1 MIITLVAAASE
12 NNVIGKNNKLLWNLP
27 NDTKFFKNTTWA
39 MPVLMG
45 RKTFESLNNQPLNG
59 RTNIVIT
66 RNPEQLASFEGIKV
80 VTSLQ
85 QGIEVAKET
94 DAKEVFVI
102 GGGQI
107 YAASLP
113 IAHKI
118 VLTRVHTTIEGDAYF
133 PVFDT
138 TSWKLVSNLDFNK
151 DDKHEYAYS
160 FQVWERIVNSQ

>member
-12 NNVIGKNNKLLWNLP
+12 NNVIGKDNKLLWSLP
-27 NDTKFFKNTTWA
+27 NDSKFFKNVTWA

-45 RKTFESLNNQPLNG
+45 RKTFESLNNVPLNG

-66 RNPEQLASFEGIKV
+66 RNPHQLQAFKGIKV
-80 VTSLQ
+80 VSSLQ
-85 QGIEVAKET
+85 EGIEVAKET

-107 YAASLP
+107 YAEALP
-113 IAHKI
+113 IANKI

-133 PVFDT
+133 PAFDKKE
-138 TSWKLVSNLDFNK
+138 WRLFSNLDFPV
-151 DDKHEYAYS
+151 DEKHAYSYS
-160 FQVWERIVNSQ
+160 FQIWEKSA

>member
-12 NNVIGKNNKLLWNLP
+12 NNVIGKDNQLLWNLP
-27 NDTKFFKNTTWA
+27 NDSKFFKNTTWA

-45 RKTFESLNNQPLNG
+45 RKTFESLNNQALAG

-66 RNPEQLASFEGIKV
+66 RNPEQLTTFKDIKV

-85 QGIEVAKET
+85 QGIEVAEET

-107 YAASLP
+107 YAAALP

-118 VLTRVHTTIEGDAYF
+118 VLTRVHTVVEGDAHF

-138 TSWKLVSNLDFNK
+138 KQWKLFSNLDFNT
-151 DDKHEYAYS
+151 DEKHKYSYS
-160 FQVWERIVNSQ
+160 FQVWEKVSSS